1 MNQRRKLTL
10 QERDEAG
17 AETRTQNPGK
27 QVFVQEWTDAEGR
40 PVIVTVREP

>member
-40 PVIVTVREP
+40 PVIVTDREP

>member
-17 AETRTQNPGK
+17 AETRKQNPEN

-40 PVIVTVREP
+40 PVIITVREP